1 MWATIKAAMS
11 GRKLQIAL
19 LAGVLM
25 LANAQCLLACAADP
39 CDADRVPPCHKH
51 QSKSSHAPPS
61 CAHAP
66 VLAEYRA
73 PADVGIRLSPDVAIV
88 DFVPLRASVL
98 TETVVAQEA
107 TSPPVLPG
115 RSLSTALRI

>member
-1 MWATIKAAMS
+1 MWATIKEAMS
-11 GRKLQIAL
+11 GRKLQVAL

-39 CDADRVPPCHKH
+39 CDRDRVPPCHKQ
-51 QSKSSHAPPS
+51 QSKSGDSPAS

-73 PADVGIRLSPDVAIV
+73 SADVEMRVSLDVAVV
-88 DFVPLRASVL
+88 DCVSLAAFVR
-98 TETVVAQEA
+98 TEPIAIGA
-107 TSPPVLPG
+107 AKSPPGLPE
-115 RSLSTALRI
+115 RTLS